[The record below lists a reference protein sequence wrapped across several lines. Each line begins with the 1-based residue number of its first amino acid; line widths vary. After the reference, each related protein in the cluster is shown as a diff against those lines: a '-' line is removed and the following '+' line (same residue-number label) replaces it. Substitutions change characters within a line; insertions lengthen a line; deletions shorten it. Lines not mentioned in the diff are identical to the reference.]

1 LLRLKGLVGLEDDP
15 ERPLVVHGVQH
26 AIQQYR
32 LPAWPS
38 DDRRTRMVVIAHGL
52 DEAVVKNLFTAI
64 TGISARA
71 KAQLVLTVAGLSV
84 LGFAFV
90 AGLLLLLHER
100 ATAQFE
106 PPLVIQDA
114 TRPQR

>member
-1 LLRLKGLVGLEDDP
+1 
-15 ERPLVVHGVQH
+15 
-26 AIQQYR
+26 
-32 LPAWPS
+32 
-38 DDRRTRMVVIAHGL
+38 MVVIAHGL

-71 KAQLVLTVAGLSV
+71 KAQLLLTVAGLSV
-84 LGFAFV
+84 LGFALV

-106 PPLVIQDA
+106 PPLVIQNA